1 MIESVKG
8 FQTNEGTKQYD
19 YNALANKPTLIT
31 QDQVDATLKAAK
43 EYTDAEIKKLD
54 ISGGNEDQVIDVNEY
69 VELLPESNYSV
80 SEEMGIV
87 VIDRSL
93 TFIAGKTYLVKWNG
107 VDYVRVAYRY
117 EEDNELIILGEDN
130 DPFYVEYWGNN
141 YTDIYVNDSP
151 TNVTLAIYQKI
162 AYATEE
168 WVEEKLKE
176 HSGGNEHFHVE
187 ITRNPD
193 GSYTADKTRTE
204 VFNAYKGGSI
214 VYCSVPVAT
223 GTRVDI
229 PLKSCVFGLMRF
241 EGVYNEKTVTV
252 QYVYD
257 DSVNPVVDNVIK
269 VEEVTLVTGNVV
281 RTVNGIKPN
290 VFGNVTIN
298 IPDSGES
305 VDLTGYAKEQW
316 VQQNYQSKGDY
327 ALKSELPNV
336 PTKLSELTNDS
347 GFITG
352 YTETDPTV
360 PAWAKSASKPSYS
373 KSEVG
378 LGNVDNVKQY
388 SASNPPPYPVT
399 SVNGK
404 TGAVT
409 ITVPTVP
416 TKVSAFENDKG
427 YLTQH
432 QDISGKLDAS
442 VLPTAI
448 NTALAQAKA
457 SGEFDGQ
464 PGEKGEK
471 GEKGDKGDK
480 GDKGEQGA
488 EGKKPVKGVD
498 YFTEADKAEIVPNFA
513 FSINTIPAQ
522 EQPSV
527 TVQGAYPNLT
537 HVFNI
542 PVGQE
547 TGDNSGANGILDEMI
562 ILTPGLHYGETL
574 PEPGNKGRVF
584 FLIPKE

>member
-1 MIESVKG
+1 
-8 FQTNEGTKQYD
+8 
-19 YNALANKPTLIT
+19 
-31 QDQVDATLKAAK
+31 
-43 EYTDAEIKKLD
+43 
-54 ISGGNEDQVIDVNEY
+54 
-69 VELLPESNYSV
+69 
-80 SEEMGIV
+80 
-87 VIDRSL
+87 
-93 TFIAGKTYLVKWNG
+93 
-107 VDYVRVAYRY
+107 
-117 EEDNELIILGEDN
+117 
-130 DPFYVEYWGNN
+130 
-141 YTDIYVNDSP
+141 
-151 TNVTLAIYQKI
+151 
-162 AYATEE
+162 
-168 WVEEKLKE
+168 
-176 HSGGNEHFHVE
+176 
-187 ITRNPD
+187 
-193 GSYTADKTRTE
+193 
-204 VFNAYKGGSI
+204 
-214 VYCSVPVAT
+214 
-223 GTRVDI
+223 
-229 PLKSCVFGLMRF
+229 MRF

-542 PVGQE
+542 PVG
-547 TGDNSGANGILDEMI
+547 
-562 ILTPGLHYGETL
+562 
-574 PEPGNKGRVF
+574 
-584 FLIPKE
+584 